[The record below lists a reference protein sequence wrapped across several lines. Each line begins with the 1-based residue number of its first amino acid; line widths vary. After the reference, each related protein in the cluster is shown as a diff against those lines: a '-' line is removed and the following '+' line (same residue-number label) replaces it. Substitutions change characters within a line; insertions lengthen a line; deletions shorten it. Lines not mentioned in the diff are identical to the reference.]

1 MVGAD
6 QDREVP
12 RHFSTLHRIDTDPLE
27 SFGEAIS
34 TSGRVPTLVLSA
46 LTFVGLAM
54 LVRRRAWMI
63 VLITLASV
71 LMIWPM
77 PWRNQFYRYLVP
89 LTPFLVIGV
98 MMVFDELCAA
108 LSALPVRPVI
118 GKFGQISLAVPVL
131 LALMLQT
138 ASVRRLFENRAVQGA
153 SYVPGRGEVGPH
165 FFYYSPFSRAW
176 DVEIAWI
183 QSHSAPDA
191 IVATHLPQYCYLR
204 TGRRAVLPP
213 VERDQDRVRELLNS
227 VPVSYV
233 ILDPVDWMPAVE
245 KDNQRWRN
253 VESIDGV
260 RLYERVSGAK

>member
-1 MVGAD
+1 EAL
-6 QDREVP
+6 
-12 RHFSTLHRIDTDPLE
+12 STTP
-27 SFGEAIS
+27 
-34 TSGRVPTLVLSA
+34 RVPTLVLSA

-108 LSALPVRPVI
+108 LSVLPVRPVI

-138 ASVRRLFENRAVQGA
+138 ASVRTLFENRAVQGA
-153 SYVPGRGEVGPH
+153 SYVPGRGGV
-165 FFYYSPFSRAW
+165 
-176 DVEIAWI
+176 
-183 QSHSAPDA
+183 
-191 IVATHLPQYCYLR
+191 
-204 TGRRAVLPP
+204 GRRC
-213 VERDQDRVRELLNS
+213 
-227 VPVSYV
+227 VSSS
-233 ILDPVDWMPAVE
+233 LFSFSWG
-245 KDNQRWRN
+245 
-253 VESIDGV
+253 S
-260 RLYERVSGAK
+260 